1 MPSPRYFPALVA
13 GFATSLVVS
22 NIIAVKLVT
31 VLGLILPAAV
41 FLFPITYILGDVLT
55 EVYGYRR
62 ARQAIWIG
70 FACNVLA
77 VAAIWLGGVLPPAGF
92 WNAGVY
98 PGPDE
103 ASRAY
108 DAILGFAPRLLAAS
122 VLAYLAGEF
131 LNAAVLARLKAATQG
146 RHLWL
151 RTISSTLLGQGVDSA
166 IFLTGAFAGI
176 LSLPALGSAIFSQW
190 LFKSGYEAL
199 ATPLTYL
206 AVNGLKRAEGLD
218 VFDWAPGGDP
228 GRPTGGLA
236 PGARKGP
243 RRRAASRRG
252 RAR

>member
-1 MPSPRYFPALVA
+1 MPSHRYYPALVA
-13 GFATSLVVS
+13 LFATSLVVS
-22 NIIAVKLVT
+22 NIIAVKLVA
-31 VLGLILPAAV
+31 VFGMILPAAV

-70 FACNVLA
+70 FASNVLA
-77 VAAIWLGGVLPPAGF
+77 VAAISLGGVLPPAGF

-103 ASRAY
+103 ASTAY
-108 DAILGFAPRLLAAS
+108 QAILGFAPRLLAAS
-122 VLAYLAGEF
+122 FLAYLAGEF
-131 LNAAVLARLKAATQG
+131 LNAAVLARLKAATRG

-176 LSLPALGSAIFSQW
+176 LPIPALASAILSQW

-218 VFDWAPGGDP
+218 VFDW
-228 GRPTGGLA
+228 GLA
-236 PGARKGP
+236 RDPKGS
-243 RRRAASRRG
+243 AAG
-252 RAR
+252 